1 MPNMSLDLRYLRYA
15 MIAAEHGSFR
25 RVAKVLG
32 VPQSTV
38 SRRIL
43 ILEHKIGFSIF
54 ERDYRGVRVTKAGSE
69 FLKQASMGVIHFEQ
83 AIRVAT
89 STQRGERGEIKIGM
103 LTALT
108 ARPLDRIFRQFHH
121 AHKGLKVRIREGTSK
136 ENLQRL
142 TSGEV
147 DIVFIA
153 GAHSIPGYKAVV
165 LWSEGVF
172 LALPE
177 THHFCDQDGLE
188 WADARDET
196 FVVSSEG
203 SGPEV
208 RDYLIQ
214 RLAGLGFSPTIDMHD
229 VGRDSLMNLV
239 AMGYGLTVS
248 SQSTLGIEW
257 PGVVFRKMFC
267 PEGDLPISAVWSPTN
282 SNPAL
287 KHFMAITNV
296 VSREMHHPPR
306 KPKTVARSGGQ

>member
-1 MPNMSLDLRYLRYA
+1 ML
-15 MIAAEHGSFR
+15 AAEHGSFR
-25 RVAKVLG
+25 RVAQVLG

-43 ILEHKIGFSIF
+43 ILEHKVGFSLF
-54 ERDYRGVRVTKAGSE
+54 ERDHSGVRVTKAGSE
-69 FLKQASMGVIHFEQ
+69 FLKQAAMGVTHFEQ
-83 AIRVAT
+83 AIRFAV
-89 STQRGERGEIKIGM
+89 STHRGERGEIRIGL

-108 ARPLDRIFRQFHH
+108 AGPLHRIFRQFRQSHQ
-121 AHKGLKVRIREGTSK
+121 GLRVRIREGTSQ

-147 DIVFIA
+147 DIVFIT
-153 GAHSIPGYKAVV
+153 GAHSIPGYQSTV

-177 THHFCDQDGLE
+177 THELNVRNDLV
-188 WADARDET
+188 WADARNET

-214 RLAGLGFSPTIDMHD
+214 RLAGLGFSPTIDIHD

-239 AMGYGLTVS
+239 AMGYGLSVS

-257 PGVVFRKMFC
+257 PGVVFKQMFC
-267 PEGDLPISAVWSPTN
+267 PEGDLPVSAVWSSTN
-282 SNPAL
+282 SNPAV
-287 KHFMAITNV
+287 KHLMAIANTI
-296 VSREMHHPPR
+296 SRETRRIPSAQKAGAQGR
-306 KPKTVARSGGQ
+306 

>member
-1 MPNMSLDLRYLRYA
+1 

-25 RVAKVLG
+25 RVARVLG

-43 ILEHKIGFSIF
+43 ILEHKIGFSLF

-69 FLKQASMGVIHFEQ
+69 FLKQAAMGVSHFEL
-83 AIRVAT
+83 AIRFAS
-89 STQRGERGEIKIGM
+89 STHRGERGEIKIGM

-108 ARPLDRIFRQFHH
+108 AGPLHRIFRQFRQSHQ
-121 AHKGLKVRIREGTSK
+121 GLKVRLREGTSQ

-147 DIVFIA
+147 DIVFIT
-153 GAHSIPGYKAVV
+153 GADSVPGYETAV

-177 THHFCDQDGLE
+177 THQLSAQDELD
-188 WADARDET
+188 WADARNET
-196 FVVSSEG
+196 FVVSSGG

-214 RLAGLGFSPTIDMHD
+214 RLARLGFSPTIDIHD

-257 PGVVFRKMFC
+257 PGVMFKQMFC
-267 PEGDLPISAVWSPTN
+267 PEGDLPVSAVWSPTN

-287 KHFMAITNV
+287 KHLMSIANG
-296 VSREMHHPPR
+296 VSREMRRTPQL
-306 KPKTVARSGGQ
+306 KTTAASSEG

>member
-1 MPNMSLDLRYLRYA
+1 MPNMTLDLRYLRYA

-25 RVAKVLG
+25 RVAQVLG

-43 ILEHKIGFSIF
+43 ILEHKIGFSLF
-54 ERDYRGVRVTKAGSE
+54 ERDYRGIRVTKAGSE
-69 FLKQASMGVIHFEQ
+69 FLKQAAMGVSHFEQ
-83 AIRVAT
+83 AIKFAA
-89 STQRGERGEIKIGM
+89 STERGERGEIKVGM

-108 ARPLDRIFRQFHH
+108 AEPLNRIFRQFRQSHP
-121 AHKGLKVRIREGTSK
+121 GVKVRIREGTSK

-147 DIVFIA
+147 DVVFIT
-153 GAHSIPGYKAVV
+153 GSHSIPGYESIV

-177 THHFCDQDGLE
+177 AHDLAG
-188 WADARDET
+188 RDDLVWTDTRNEP

-203 SGPEV
+203 AGPEV

-214 RLAGLGFSPTIDMHD
+214 RLAGLGFSPTIDIHE

-248 SQSTLGIEW
+248 SESTLGIEW
-257 PGVVFRKMFC
+257 PGVVFKQMFC
-267 PEGDLPISAVWSPTN
+267 PEGDLPVGAVWSPTN

-287 KHFMAITNV
+287 KHLMSITGG
-296 VSREMHHPPR
+296 VSREKRRAPR
-306 KPKTVARSGGQ
+306 ASRVATAAAR